1 MEPILFLRRL
11 DAIGKR
17 APGFYTSPGLE
28 EPHKEGCLGE
38 EQGETCSAVAIRGKI
53 IIAPGSGL
61 LFSGLHPGLS
71 LASGN
76 TKAAPTI
83 DTSIQFIIFLS

>member
-1 MEPILFLRRL
+1 MKNKGRRVL
-11 DAIGKR
+11 Q
-17 APGFYTSPGLE
+17 SPSEAKL
-28 EPHKEGCLGE
+28 
-38 EQGETCSAVAIRGKI
+38 
-53 IIAPGSGL
+53 IAPGSGL